1 MATCHRSRNSGSSQA
16 RSRTKDIL
24 ARIDTN
30 GLRQG
35 ALTITCWRSVGSF
48 PVPSGFNNMFCV
60 DLRAALAYL
69 LRLLPWD
76 WTCTVGGKWEDIWW
90 EKIWMQQK
98 RLDAPGNVG
107 SKNLLAGLWRDILGL
122 KLDKSWRLHVWFGRI
137 FSIRVQL
144 QCCQGF
150 SPRKPLRIPY
160 ETAVDLCRDD
170 FLCCR
175 RSLKSSMIRERH
187 DISWDKRVA
196 FFLVNSFGKV
206 CLFRT
211 GGEGHPTW
219 ICSILVDLRSPW
231 KLQNAKYY
239 PKSRDWSPP
248 KFASM
253 TSPPKTFAWK
263 PRFFNQ
269 QTSIIAS
276 RCYPFYPSAKK
287 LARGRPPF
295 WSSKASCRLLWCR
308 ASEAWDAS
316 FCT

>member
-1 MATCHRSRNSGSSQA
+1 MATYHRSRNSGSSQA

-24 ARIDTN
+24 AGIDTN

-122 KLDKSWRLHVWFGRI
+122 KLDKSWRLNVWFGRI
-137 FSIRVQL
+137 FSITVQL

-150 SPRKPLRIPY
+150 CPRKPLKIPY
-160 ETAVDLCRDD
+160 ETAVDLWW
-170 FLCCR
+170 F
-175 RSLKSSMIRERH
+175 M
-187 DISWDKRVA
+187 
-196 FFLVNSFGKV
+196 
-206 CLFRT
+206 
-211 GGEGHPTW
+211 
-219 ICSILVDLRSPW
+219 
-231 KLQNAKYY
+231 
-239 PKSRDWSPP
+239 
-248 KFASM
+248 
-253 TSPPKTFAWK
+253 
-263 PRFFNQ
+263 
-269 QTSIIAS
+269 
-276 RCYPFYPSAKK
+276 
-287 LARGRPPF
+287 
-295 WSSKASCRLLWCR
+295 
-308 ASEAWDAS
+308 
-316 FCT
+316 

>member
-1 MATCHRSRNSGSSQA
+1 MATYHRSRNSGSSQA

-150 SPRKPLRIPY
+150 SPRKPLKIPY
-160 ETAVDLCRDD
+160 EKAVDLCRDD
-170 FLCCR
+170 FLALCCR

-187 DISWDKRVA
+187 DISWDKRVE
-196 FFLVNSFGKV
+196 FFFVNPFGKV
-206 CLFRT
+206 CRFRT

-219 ICSILVDLRSPW
+219 ILFNSCWFAESVKIAKCKILPQIPWLKPPQICFNDLTP
-231 KLQNAKYY
+231 
-239 PKSRDWSPP
+239 
-248 KFASM
+248 
-253 TSPPKTFAWK
+253 
-263 PRFFNQ
+263 
-269 QTSIIAS
+269 
-276 RCYPFYPSAKK
+276 
-287 LARGRPPF
+287 
-295 WSSKASCRLLWCR
+295 
-308 ASEAWDAS
+308 
-316 FCT
+316 